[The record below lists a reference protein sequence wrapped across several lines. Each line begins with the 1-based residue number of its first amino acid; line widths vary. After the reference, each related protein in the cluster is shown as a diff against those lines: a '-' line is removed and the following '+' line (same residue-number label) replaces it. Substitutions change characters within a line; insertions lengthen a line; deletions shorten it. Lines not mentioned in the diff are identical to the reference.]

1 MTKDQAAQYAK
12 EHLRDYLEAHGI
24 RPSRPFRCLNPEH
37 PDRNPSMSYDSK
49 REKVHC
55 FACGADYDTIDLIG
69 IDRGLTDY
77 PAKLEAAAAF
87 FNLQIDGA
95 GTAPRRT
102 TSTRPQPP
110 RAAADQHQ
118 QPRPALEPEPEADY
132 TEFITQAAANIEN
145 LGEIRETGRYR
156 GIFLDTLKKY
166 RVGYVENYRGDNRA
180 AQGWNC
186 VIIPTGNGASSYT
199 IRNADRSAAARYR
212 NQGKAGLFNAA
223 ALYDTEWKWPVF
235 ITEGEIDALSVL
247 QTGAA
252 AVGLGSADNAGLLLD
267 AIREK
272 PPLHPLI
279 LAIDNDEKGRKATA
293 ELIEGKNGKPGLKQL
308 AIPYFVRNISGGHKD
323 ENEALVEDGLEA
335 FAPAIATAIQD
346 TEEEIKRAEMERQ
359 QRTGAGMVDTFL
371 DEIRTQRYK
380 PIPTGIADIDK
391 ALGGGFIRQQ
401 LILLGAAPGTGKTAL
416 AQWIFEGMAKSG
428 RASCL
433 YLNLEMSREQI
444 LARSFSRILAGKGFT
459 MKPTEILQGY
469 AWNPQQEDYILR
481 AAEEYK
487 QTIAPRMIYNPDGIT
502 ANLDTILEYIER
514 EATAAERAGL
524 PAPCIVID
532 YLQIITGAEREDDA
546 AIIKRAVSS
555 LKGIAVKHNTVV
567 FVIIAH
573 NREANKSGTVTMTSG
588 RDTSALEYSADLQL
602 GLAFTLCMNRP
613 GQTTKN
619 PEELTREERQQLTL
633 KVTKGRFAA
642 PGTEVD
648 LIFNGET
655 MTMTQKAKQYQ
666 APPQQP
672 RAGRRL

>member
-12 EHLRDYLEAHGI
+12 EHLRDYLEAQGI

-37 PDRNPSMSYDSK
+37 PDRNPSMRYDSR

-55 FACGADYDTIDLIG
+55 FSCGADYDTIDLIG

-95 GTAPRRT
+95 GAAPRRN
-102 TSTRPQPP
+102 TSTRQQPP

-118 QPRPALEPEPEADY
+118 PPRPALEPEPEADY

-145 LGEIRETGRYR
+145 LGEIRETGKYR
-156 GIFLDTLKKY
+156 GIFLETLKKY
-166 RVGYVENYRGDNRA
+166 RVGYVENH
-180 AQGWNC
+180 QGMKGA
-186 VIIPTGNGASSYT
+186 VVIPTGTGTNAYVLRNLDKNTPKDKRYKASP
-199 IRNADRSAAARYR
+199 
-212 NQGKAGLFNAA
+212 GKRQLFNPA

-235 ITEGEIDALSVL
+235 ITEGEIDALSVMT
-247 QTGAA
+247 TGAA
-252 AVGLGSADNAGLLLD
+252 AVGLGSASNAGMLLD

-279 LAIDNDEKGRKATA
+279 IAVDNDDEGNRAKRD
-293 ELIEGKNGKPGLKQL
+293 LIEGKNGKPGLKQL
-308 AIPYFVRNISGGHKD
+308 SIPYSVFEIPGGHKD
-323 ENEALVEDGLEA
+323 ENEALTEDGLET
-335 FAPAIATAIQD
+335 FAPAIAAAIQE
-346 TEEEIKRAEMERQ
+346 TEEAIKRAEMERQ

-380 PIPTGIADIDK
+380 PIPTGITDIDK

-502 ANLDTILEYIER
+502 ANLDTILEYIEK

-573 NREANKSGTVTMTSG
+573 NREANKSGTVSMTSG

-655 MTMTQKAKQYQ
+655 MTYSQTTRK
-666 APPQQP
+666 APPQSTKGVY
-672 RAGRRL
+672 RV

>member
-1 MTKDQAAQYAK
+1 MTKEQAAQYAK
-12 EHLRDYLEAHGI
+12 EHLRDYLEAQGI

-77 PAKLEAAAAF
+77 PAKLEAAAAI

-95 GTAPRRT
+95 GAAPRRT
-102 TSTRPQPP
+102 TSTRTQPP

-118 QPRPALEPEPEADY
+118 QPRPALEAEPETDY

-166 RVGYVENYRGDNRA
+166 RAGYVENYRGMKGA
-180 AQGWNC
+180 
-186 VIIPTGNGASSYT
+186 VVIPTGTGTNAYVLRNLDRNTQKDERYKASP
-199 IRNADRSAAARYR
+199 
-212 NQGKAGLFNAA
+212 GKRQLFNPA
-223 ALYDTEWKWPVF
+223 ALYDPEWKWPVF

-252 AVGLGSADNAGLLLD
+252 AVGLGSTGNTGLFLD
-267 AIREK
+267 TIREK

-279 LAIDNDEKGRKATA
+279 LALDNDEQGRNATA

-346 TEEEIKRAEMERQ
+346 TEEEIKRAERERQ

-532 YLQIITGAEREDDA
+532 YLQIVTGAEREDDA

-573 NREANKSGTVTMTSG
+573 NREANKSGTVSMTSG

-602 GLAFTLCMNRP
+602 GLAFTLCMEKG
-613 GQTTKN
+613 GQKAKN

-655 MTMTQKAKQYQ
+655 MTYSQTTRKYQ

-672 RAGRRL
+672 RAKRTL